1 MKSQQALDNS
11 SPEKAKEFVVHHGES
26 EYELSRFLHFHPG
39 GFNTLL
45 GFKDR
50 DIAGKMR
57 TTQHSQAAHYL
68 MEEYRRSVANNASH
82 DLEVRTLK
90 QHKHGSSS
98 VATVNEVLVGR
109 DTMPTGNFSCW
120 LSCSS
125 AVCAG
130 DQHKPATFPYF
141 MLVRVTLP
149 GSDTKLVD
157 WSKPMLWQVGHLGK
171 RYQEWVSSPVDRRL
185 RLFQSNFVESISV
198 TPWYIVPIFW
208 IPILLTVLIQGY
220 WDNYSYIKQD
230 PLAFLWFTPCF
241 FLGVVLWSLMEYSI
255 HRWVFHHHPPED
267 SFTLITLHFLL
278 HGLHHKVPFDNQRL
292 LFPPVPAALLGAL
305 AYSLIRMLTP
315 LWMLHFM
322 AAGIITVK
330 TKHSS
335 EYMQVFTHMFP
346 GYITYDLIHFYLH
359 YGSPKAHTY
368 FYHMKRY
375 HNQHHFAHHDSG
387 EGK

>member
-1 MKSQQALDNS
+1 MAMMSQQALGES

-45 GFKDR
+45 GFKFR

-57 TTQHSQAAHYL
+57 TTQHSKAAHYL

-82 DLEVRTLK
+82 DLE
-90 QHKHGSSS
+90 
-98 VATVNEVLVGR
+98 
-109 DTMPTGNFSCW
+109 
-120 LSCSS
+120 
-125 AVCAG
+125 
-130 DQHKPATFPYF
+130 
-141 MLVRVTLP
+141 
-149 GSDTKLVD
+149 KLVD

-208 IPILLTVLIQGY
+208 VPILLTVLIQGY
-220 WDNYSYIKQD
+220 WDNYAYIKQD
-230 PLAFLWFTPCF
+230 SLAFLWFSPCF

-278 HGLHHKVPFDNQRL
+278 HGLHHKVPFDSQRL

-322 AAGIITVK
+322 VAGIIT
-330 TKHSS
+330 
-335 EYMQVFTHMFP
+335 

-375 HNQHHFAHHDSG
+375 HNQHHFAHHDSVSPCDEWS
-387 EGK
+387 EGVACRVSWCMQFGGFDRLVCNSAFWLSEESNGKLPHSLFP